1 MASMNQRAER
11 QQGFFSVL
19 AQPQTYR
26 NLLYI
31 LIIVPLALLHAGL
44 IALGGIVILGIADA
58 ALGWPT
64 PLQLPGLLL
73 IAPAFG
79 FGLFVLAALLDMQ
92 SWVNH
97 RLLGVDQIASP
108 RESFSFKNAIEWTR
122 QRVVDRW
129 MWSGLAYLL
138 VITLLGVASAGFT
151 LLFIGLSIALLAGSV
166 AGELA
171 SVQIA
176 IGTFDLAIP
185 GLRMVMIALAPM
197 VAIAG
202 LHLANVMADVAAR
215 VGAMLLG
222 PYERTPSVP
231 SSLSSIA
238 ETAYAHRGERAPSR
252 GSW

>member
-1 MASMNQRAER
+1 MANMNPRAER

-44 IALGGIVILGIADA
+44 IALGAVVILGLADA
-58 ALGWPT
+58 SFELPT
-64 PLQLPGLLL
+64 PINLLGLML
-73 IAPAFG
+73 IAPALAI
-79 FGLFVLAALLDMQ
+79 GLFVIAALLDMQ

-97 RLLGVDQIASP
+97 KLLAVDQIVSP
-108 RESFSFKNAIEWTR
+108 RETFSIRSAVEWSR

-129 MWSGLAYLL
+129 LWSGLLYLL
-138 VITLLGVASAGFT
+138 VITLLGIASAGFT
-151 LLFIGLSIALLAGSV
+151 LLFIGLSVTLLAGSV

-176 IGTFDLAIP
+176 IGTLDLGVP
-185 GLRMVMIALAPM
+185 GLRIVMISLAPI

-202 LHLANVMADVAAR
+202 LHLANVMAGVAAR
-215 VGAMLLG
+215 VGEMLLG
-222 PYERTPSVP
+222 PYERTVSAPA
-231 SSLSSIA
+231 SLSSMA
-238 ETAYAHRGERAPSR
+238 ETAYAHRGERVPSR
-252 GSW
+252 G

>member
-1 MASMNQRAER
+1 MGKMNPPAER

-26 NLLYI
+26 HLLYI

-44 IALGGIVILGIADA
+44 IALGVIVLLGIPDL
-58 ALGWPT
+58 ALDWPT
-64 PLQLPGLLL
+64 PLNGLGLLL

-79 FGLFVLAALLDMQ
+79 IGLFVIAALLDMQ

-97 RLLGVDQIASP
+97 KLLGADRIVSP
-108 RESFSFKNAIEWTR
+108 RECFSIQDALEWCR
-122 QRVVDRW
+122 QRVTDRW
-129 MWSGLAYLL
+129 LWSGLLYLM
-138 VITLLGVASAGFT
+138 VITVLGAIAAAFT
-151 LLFIGLSIALLAGSV
+151 LLFIALSIALLAGSV
-166 AGELA
+166 AGDMA

-176 IGTFDLAIP
+176 IGTFDLGIP

-202 LHLANVMADVAAR
+202 LHLANVMAGVAAR
-215 VGAMLLG
+215 IGSILLG
-222 PYERTPSVP
+222 PYGRTPSAP
-231 SSLSSIA
+231 APLSPRT
-238 ETAYAHRGERAPSR
+238 ETAYAHRGERATSR